1 MQQELRRQNDS
12 PGHSWWTVTILLP
25 GSLPNLW
32 EQMLTETCGR
42 KTTKKWFDFRLP
54 TKAKKLQTVST
65 NPMSAVRV
73 YSTVYTGLCFPGC
86 VANTTNFMCDWV
98 LEMCWTESIFR
109 AHLFMMRFMLQNTNN
124 LFWIIKPKSPHT
136 CVTAGRTDS
145 SESISPSFF
154 PPSPNCF
161 PPSLPNKSSD
171 VILNHFLG
179 LEL

>member
-25 GSLPNLW
+25 NLW
-32 EQMLTETCGR
+32 EQMLTQTCGR
-42 KTTKKWFDFRLP
+42 NTTKKCWFDFRLP

-65 NPMSAVRV
+65 NLMSAVRV
-73 YSTVYTGLCFPGC
+73 YSTVYRGLCYPEC

-109 AHLFMMRFMLQNTNN
+109 AYLFMMRFMLQNTNN

-136 CVTAGRTDS
+136 CVTAGRADS

-154 PPSPNCF
+154 TPSPNCF
-161 PPSLPNKSSD
+161 PPPLPNKSSV